1 MNRAL
6 LPLAFAALA
15 LAEGTTPAKPAT
27 APATTPTPTKTSG
40 PVSERERTY
49 NEKIAP
55 IMEKSCVGCHNAKK
69 ARGHFRAD
77 SLAGLV
83 KGGEDAGEGLSW
95 GKPKESSVY
104 LLAAANRSE
113 KLAMPP
119 KKSDKPA
126 LTPAELETLKSWIE
140 TSK

>member
-6 LPLAFAALA
+6 LPLAFAAMA
-15 LAEGTTPAKPAT
+15 LAEGT
-27 APATTPTPTKTSG
+27 APAATPTPSKTG
-40 PVSERERTY
+40 TPVSERERIY
-49 NEKIAP
+49 AEKIAP

-69 ARGHFRAD
+69 AKNGFRAD
-77 SLAGLV
+77 NLASLT
-83 KGGEDAGEGLSW
+83 KGGNEAGEGIVW
-95 GKPKESSVY
+95 GKPKESSLY
-104 LLAAANRSE
+104 LLSAANRSE

-126 LTPAELETLKSWIE
+126 LTTAELETLKNWIE

>member
-6 LPLAFAALA
+6 LPLAFAAMA
-15 LAEGTTPAKPAT
+15 LAEGTAA
-27 APATTPTPTKTSG
+27 ATTPTPTKTG
-40 PVSERERTY
+40 APVSERERIYT
-49 NEKIAP
+49 EKIAP

-69 ARGHFRAD
+69 AKNGFRAD
-77 SLAGLV
+77 NLASLT
-83 KGGEDAGEGLSW
+83 KGGNESGEGIAW

-113 KLAMPP
+113 KMAMPP

-126 LTPAELETLKSWIE
+126 LTPAELETLKNWIE

>member
-1 MNRAL
+1 MNRAF

-15 LAEGTTPAKPAT
+15 LAEGS
-27 APATTPTPTKTSG
+27 APATSPAPAKANA
-40 PVSERERTY
+40 PVSEREKIY
-49 NEKIAP
+49 AEKIAP
-55 IMEKSCVGCHNAKK
+55 LMEKSCIGCHNAKK
-69 ARGHFRAD
+69 AKNGFRAD
-77 SLAGLV
+77 NLAGLT
-83 KGGEDAGEGLSW
+83 KGGNEAGEGIVW

-104 LLAAANRSE
+104 LLSAANRSE

-126 LTPAELETLKSWIE
+126 LTPAELEILKNWIE

>member
-1 MNRAL
+1 MNRAF
-6 LPLAFAALA
+6 LPLAFAAIA
-15 LAEGTTPAKPAT
+15 LAEGSAPAT
-27 APATTPTPTKTSG
+27 APAPTKTG
-40 PVSERERTY
+40 APVSERERIYT
-49 NEKIAP
+49 ETIAP

-69 ARGHFRAD
+69 SKGRFRAD
-77 SLAGLV
+77 SLAGLT
-83 KGGEDAGEGLSW
+83 KGGEEAGEGIAW

-113 KLAMPP
+113 KMAMPP

-126 LTPAELETLKSWIE
+126 LTPAELEILKNWIE

>member
-6 LPLAFAALA
+6 LPLAFATLA
-15 LAEGTTPAKPAT
+15 LAEVTTPAKPAT
-27 APATTPTPTKTSG
+27 APATTPTPTKTTG
-40 PVSERERTY
+40 PVSERERIY

-55 IMEKSCVGCHNAKK
+55 LMEKSCVSCHSVKK
-69 ARGHFRAD
+69 AKGHFRAD
-77 SLAGLV
+77 SLTGLV
-83 KGGEDAGEGLSW
+83 KGGEDAGEGILW

-113 KLAMPP
+113 KMAMPP

-126 LTPAELETLKSWIE
+126 LTPAELETLKNWIE